1 LDEVSDFV
9 VDTGHSVSTD
19 NAMEASITSF
29 KRDPEPSAPV
39 INKSSIEFSSRSSS
53 LSNRERLLLRKQ
65 ALRMKKQPIVPI
77 GIIFSSI
84 FFLEILY
91 VLSCLHTS

>member
-1 LDEVSDFV
+1 MSDSV
-9 VDTGHSVSTD
+9 VDTGHSVSTND
-19 NAMEASITSF
+19 AMEASIISF

-39 INKSSIEFSSRSSS
+39 INKSPIEFSSRSSS

-65 ALRMKKQPIVPI
+65 ALRMKKIPIVPI

-84 FFLEILY
+84 LFLEILY
-91 VLSCLHTS
+91 VLSYLHTS